1 VLSSASLHE
10 HVPSARSLGTLARGS
25 PFAETMGD
33 PSAQPSP
40 ADSAAVTHRVLLVD
54 DQAMIGQAVRRL
66 LEGQPEIAFE
76 FCQRSTDA
84 LAAVE
89 AFQPTV
95 ILQDLVM
102 PGIDGLDMVRQFRG
116 LRATAD
122 VPVIMLS
129 AQDEPIV
136 KAKLLT
142 AGANDYLVKLPDQVE
157 LIARIR
163 VHSEAYR
170 RLLERNAAFAALER
184 SLAELQ
190 QEREKSEKLLRNILP
205 EKIADRLKNGESSIA
220 DSFHSVT
227 VLFADLSG
235 FTEFSQHCDARHLV
249 DLLDEIFSAFDHLA
263 NTHGVE
269 KIKTIGDAY
278 MAVAGLPVPRDD
290 HADAV
295 AGMALGM
302 LEAFRDV
309 MTRRGLSLAVRIGI
323 HSGPVVAGVIGR
335 HKFSYDLWGD
345 TVNLASRM
353 ESHGAPWR
361 IHVSEPTRSLLGDRF
376 RFADRGHVT
385 MKGKGD
391 VRTFFLLGRA

>member
-1 VLSSASLHE
+1 MQEPATSPSLE
-10 HVPSARSLGTLARGS
+10 TDGGA
-25 PFAETMGD
+25 FA
-33 PSAQPSP
+33 
-40 ADSAAVTHRVLLVD
+40 HRVLLVD
-54 DQAMIGQAVRRL
+54 DQAMIGETVRKL
-66 LEGQPEIAFE
+66 LSGQPEMAYE
-76 FCQRSTDA
+76 FCRQSTEA
-84 LAAVE
+84 LAAAE
-89 AFQPTV
+89 AFRPTV

-116 LRATAD
+116 LPATAD

-129 AQDEPIV
+129 AQEEPVV
-136 KAKLLT
+136 KARLLE
-142 AGANDYLVKLPDQVE
+142 AGANDYLVKLPDQIE

-163 VHSEAYR
+163 VHSDAYR

-184 SLAELQ
+184 SLAELK
-190 QEREKSEKLLRNILP
+190 QEREKSERLLRNILP
-205 EKIADRLKNGESSIA
+205 ERIADRLKNGESSIA
-220 DSFHSVT
+220 DSFQSVT

-249 DLLDEIFSAFDHLA
+249 GLLDEIFSAFDHLA

-278 MAVAGLPVPRDD
+278 MAVAGLPVPRED
-290 HADAV
+290 HAAAV
-295 AGMALGM
+295 ANMALGM
-302 LEAFRDV
+302 LEAFRNV
-309 MTRRGLSLAVRIGI
+309 MTKHGLSLAVRIGI

-376 RFADRGHVT
+376 RFADRGEVAV
-385 MKGKGD
+385 KGKGQ